1 MSSKCEMARL
11 RYCSKSMFGYCC
23 AGNSDM
29 EKCPYLQAISEVAR
43 LSIEK
48 NNIED
53 ELDDGR

>member
-1 MSSKCEMARL
+1 MARL